1 MTIEKP
7 KSRKIIYQD
16 NVKSVFVDFI
26 SIAKRPDGMMLLS
39 GAQMRPDNKL
49 IEDVRLMITK
59 DHAIR
64 FAKAFAS
71 ALEIDESE
79 GADEETD

>member
-1 MTIEKP
+1 
-7 KSRKIIYQD
+7 
-16 NVKSVFVDFI
+16 
-26 SIAKRPDGMMLLS
+26 
-39 GAQMRPDNKL
+39 MRPDNKL